1 MAQMPTSISPLDNL
15 NLDVEASEVQE
26 NMEVEAMKVDM
37 EVEDRLLFPPKSDFS
52 KVCSCIECAAKM
64 KVLKEFEKDLQSKA
78 DLVYQRNL
86 QVISDQANLVDLS
99 AAFEWTIE
107 TLDVLYTNLKR
118 LYTKLGFSC
127 ELRRS
132 ESEEDM
138 NHMFDRYLRIINML
152 MDNKLLRK
160 SDVPYAS
167 RAGKCGDEDAD
178 ILPLAGHI
186 DAGFMHPKFTKF
198 KDDMHSILKKIEEI
212 EEKHKQDKTTA
223 EEEEERP
230 LHFST
235 SKNHILNQIKV
246 LKQFPVGEIHREC
259 QKLVQRLKPE
269 LVDLI
274 LKAYEEIEETYC
286 RMIVIRRQFWKQYE
300 MTVSFPR
307 NKDEEKHSW
316 SRLKETLDSLC
327 QQVNSFNEW
336 WKENE
341 QHFTPCEGSN
351 PKKTKTTCLAILLS

>member
-1 MAQMPTSISPLDNL
+1 MPTSPLDISIL
-15 NLDVEASEVQE
+15 DHLILDVEASEVKE
-26 NMEVEAMKVDM
+26 NMEVEAMNVDM
-37 EVEDRLLFPPKSDFS
+37 EVEARVLFPPKSDFS
-52 KVCSCIECAAKM
+52 KVCSCNECSGKM

-78 DLVYQRNL
+78 DLVNERKL
-86 QVISDQANLVDLS
+86 QEISDQAIIVDLT
-99 AAFEWTIE
+99 AAFEWTVE

-118 LYTKLGFSC
+118 LYTKSGLSC

-138 NHMFDRYLRIINML
+138 TDRYFRIINML

-167 RAGKCGDEDAD
+167 KAGKCGDEDAD

-186 DAGFMHPKFTKF
+186 DAGFMHYQLTKF
-198 KDDMHSILKKIEEI
+198 KDDAYSILKRIEEI
-212 EEKHKQDKTTA
+212 EEKHKQDQTSA
-223 EEEEERP
+223 AEEERP
-230 LHFST
+230 LDFLT
-235 SKNHILNQIKV
+235 SKKHILNQINV
-246 LKQFPVGEIHREC
+246 LKKLPLSEMHREC
-259 QKLVQRLKPE
+259 QKVVQRLKPE

-274 LKAYEEIEETYC
+274 LKAYDEIEETY
-286 RMIVIRRQFWKQYE
+286 RRLIVIRRQFWKQYE
-300 MTVSFPR
+300 MTVFFPR

-327 QQVNSFNEW
+327 QQVSSFNEW

-341 QHFTPCEGSN
+341 QHFTPCEGSS
-351 PKKTKTTCLAILLS
+351 PKKTKINTEY